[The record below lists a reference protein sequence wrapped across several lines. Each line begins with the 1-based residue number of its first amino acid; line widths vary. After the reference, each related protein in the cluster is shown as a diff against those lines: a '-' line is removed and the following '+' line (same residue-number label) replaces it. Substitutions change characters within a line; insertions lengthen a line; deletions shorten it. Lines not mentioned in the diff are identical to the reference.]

1 MAPIVLS
8 VEDISVRLV
17 LLLHIH
23 LIVFSFLGLHTLY
36 GGSLY
41 LGGKN
46 HMTSHLHLHEAEM

>member
-23 LIVFSFLGLHTLY
+23 LIVFSFLGLHTVVSKSSVT
-36 GGSLY
+36 GSISI
-41 LGGKN
+41 
-46 HMTSHLHLHEAEM
+46 TSQQIS